1 MGDLND
7 IQAEA
12 QQFER
17 EVLTQQHK
25 ADRFDLGEVCLE
37 VALVLVSLTLLTRR
51 KLFWQLGCLA
61 GLVGVAIATSGLWA
75 K

>member
-12 QQFER
+12 QQFES

-25 ADRFDLGEVCLE
+25 ANRYDLGEVCLE

-51 KLFWQLGCLA
+51 RLFWLLGCLA
-61 GLVGVAIATSGLWA
+61 GLIGLAVATSGLWA